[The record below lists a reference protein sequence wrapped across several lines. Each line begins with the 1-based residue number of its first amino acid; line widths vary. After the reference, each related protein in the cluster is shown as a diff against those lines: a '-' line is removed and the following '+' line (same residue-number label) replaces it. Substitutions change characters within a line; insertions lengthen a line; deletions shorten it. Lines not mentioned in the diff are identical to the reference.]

1 MRQFFTTLL
10 LTGTLFMQGQG
21 LFPVNGVADP
31 RSGHYA
37 FIHAVIHMDHQ
48 NVIPNGTLIIREGRV
63 VEVLDHSGEP
73 PEGAVVVDLAG
84 RHIYPGFIDLYSA
97 YGMPPASDEEEP
109 GNGPPQYESEKRG
122 PFGWNEAVRA
132 YVKAAELFQADEK
145 EARKYKEAG
154 FTTLLVQPHDGIVQG
169 SAALMDLSGRRAEES
184 VIRPEAAAS
193 YSFDKGSSRQL
204 TPNSLMGSVELLRQS
219 FYDARWYE
227 RAGRLPATPFD
238 ANLEAL
244 TGLMQLPAIFK
255 VEDKL
260 SALRAGALSREFALP
275 FIIMGNGDEYQALDA
290 IAELDLPFILP
301 LHFPLPYDLSD
312 PLAMEYVP
320 WVKLKHWQMAPYNP
334 RILYEK
340 GVPFAMSMAENESGA
355 DFLKMLRR
363 VVRLGLPDS
372 VALKALTLTPARL
385 LGMEREIGS
394 LYAGKWASF
403 FISNGNIFED
413 GSLVLESW
421 SRGIRSLVNEAL
433 PSALTGS
440 YELFFG
446 KDTLWFDLENKEG
459 SPVVKNLQPDTVF
472 SSMKIR
478 FDRGVIVFQLNVKR
492 DTQEGTLFATGR
504 IRERGWQ
511 GKIKLLSGDY
521 GSWKAVHLTLA
532 AEEADTSLAD
542 SQPSASTKKPV
553 IPPFLRYPFSPYGF
567 DTLPAQEKVLIKNA
581 RVWTNEAGGILENT
595 DVLIEGGIIVAI
607 DSGLTASD
615 ARVID
620 AGGMELTSGI
630 IDEHS
635 HMAVSGGV
643 NEGTLASSSGVR
655 IADVLNSEDVN
666 IYRQLA
672 GGVTCSQILHGSAN
686 PIGGQSAL
694 IKLRWGAYPSALK
707 IENAA
712 PFIKFA
718 LGENVKQSNW
728 GDRFRS
734 RYPQSRMG
742 VEQFFYDN
750 FHRAEAYVREW
761 NEYYALSKRE
771 QQNRLPPRRDLR
783 LEALAEVLHGER
795 FITCHSYVQSE
806 INMLLKVADSF
817 HFRLNTFTHILEGYK
832 LADKLKAHGAG
843 ASTFS
848 DWWAYKFEVR
858 DAIPYNAALLVK
870 TGVTTAINSDDRE
883 MARRLNQEAAK
894 TIKYGGLSEEEAWKT
909 VTLNPA
915 TLLQINHRTGSIKVG
930 KDADLVLWSGNPLSI
945 YSKAVMTFVD
955 GRLLFDRSRDAYL
968 RRRIQKERQALLQE
982 MYRSEEKERQAP
994 PPYQPEKE
1002 YHCDDLED
1010 YFNHEKIRE

>member
-1 MRQFFTTLL
+1 MRQFFTVLL
-10 LTGTLFMQGQG
+10 LMGTLFMRGQD
-21 LFPVNGVADP
+21 LFPVNGVADK

-37 FIHAVIHMDHQ
+37 FTHAVIHIDHQ
-48 NVIPNGTLIIREGRV
+48 NVIHNGTLVIREGRV
-63 VEVLDHSGEP
+63 VEVLDHSGEL
-73 PEGAVVVDLAG
+73 PEGAAVIDLAG
-84 RHIYPGFIDLYSA
+84 RHIYPGFIDLYSS
-97 YGMPPASDEEEP
+97 YGMPPEGDKPRP
-109 GNGPPQYESEKRG
+109 GNGQPQYESEKRG
-122 PFGWNEAVRA
+122 PFGWNEAIRA
-132 YVKAAELFQADEK
+132 YVKASELFRPDEK
-145 EARKYKEAG
+145 KARKYREAG
-154 FTTLLVQPHDGIVQG
+154 FTTLLVQPHDGIVEG
-169 SAALMDLSGRRAEES
+169 SATLLDLSGRRAEES
-184 VIRPEAAAS
+184 IIRPEAAAC

-227 RAGRLPATPFD
+227 QARRLPETPFH

-244 TGLMQLPAIFK
+244 SGLMQLPALFR
-255 VEDKL
+255 VGDKL
-260 SALRAGALSREFALP
+260 SALRAGALSREFAIP

-290 IAELDLPFILP
+290 IADLDLPFILP
-301 LHFPLPYDLSD
+301 LHFPLPYELSD
-312 PLAMEYVP
+312 PLALEYLP

-340 GVPFAMSMAENESGA
+340 GVRFSMTMAENESGS
-355 DFLKMLRR
+355 DFLKELRK

-372 VALKALTLTPARL
+372 AALKALTYTPARL
-385 LGMEREIGS
+385 LGMERELGS

-403 FISNGNIFED
+403 FISSGNIFED
-413 GSLVLESW
+413 ESRVLESW
-421 SRGIRSLVNEAL
+421 SRGVRVRVNEL
-433 PSALTGS
+433 MPQDLSGS
-440 YELFFG
+440 YELFFER
-446 KDTLWFDLENKEG
+446 DTLWFDLHAKKGRPLVSE
-459 SPVVKNLQPDTVF
+459 LQPDSLF

-478 FDRGVIVFQLNVKR
+478 FDRDVMVFQLEVKR
-492 DTQEGTLFATGR
+492 DSLQGTLFATGSMND
-504 IRERGWQ
+504 GVWQ
-511 GKIKLLSGDY
+511 GRIKLLNGNY
-521 GSWKAVHLTLA
+521 VSWRA
-532 AEEADTSLAD
+532 AQISAYETEPDTSLTD
-542 SQPSASTKKPV
+542 SAGLAAIPGIPS
-553 IPPFLRYPFSPYGF
+553 FLRYPFSPYGF
-567 DTLPAQEKVLIKNA
+567 DTLPLQEKVLIKNA
-581 RVWTNEAGGILENT
+581 RVWTNEEEGILERA

-607 DSGLTASD
+607 DSGLTAND

-620 AGGMELTSGI
+620 AMGMQLTSGI

-655 IADVLNSEDVN
+655 IGDVLNSEDVN

-672 GGVTCSQILHGSAN
+672 GGVTSSQILHGSAN

-694 IKLRWGAYPSALK
+694 IKLRWGAFPSALK
-707 IENAA
+707 FENAA

-750 FHRAEAYVREW
+750 FYRAEAYVRAW

-771 QQNRLPPRRDLR
+771 QQSRVAPRRDLR

-817 HFRLNTFTHILEGYK
+817 HFRLNTFTHVLEGYK
-832 LADKLKAHGAG
+832 VADKLKAHGAG

-870 TGVTTAINSDDRE
+870 MGVTTAINSDDRE

-909 VTLNPA
+909 VTINPA
-915 TLLQINHRTGSIKVG
+915 RLLQINHRTGSIRVG

-945 YSKAVMTFVD
+945 YSKAMMTFVD

-968 RRRIQKERQALLQE
+968 RKRIQKERQALIQE
-982 MYRSEEKERQAP
+982 MYRSEETQRQAV
-994 PPYQPEKE
+994 PPYQPEKK
-1002 YHCDDLED
+1002 YHCDDVED
-1010 YFNHEKIRE
+1010 YFNHEKTEE